1 MDTWAGVIMAAG
13 KGTRMRS
20 KVPKVFHKLC
30 GRELL
35 MYPVDALRG
44 MGANRIV
51 VVVSPENREGV
62 ERLLGDSAEYITQGQ
77 PLGTGHALLQAARLL
92 ERNSNGII
100 ALNADSPLISA
111 STLTRLSSRHLST
124 DATITLLTATS
135 PSWDDMGR
143 VVRDEAGNVIDLLEA
158 SEQEEEEA
166 SASPSE
172 INGGAYCFKAP
183 WLWDNL
189 QSIQKD
195 PTGEFYLTSLVAV
208 AASQE
213 ARIEALVSDAPQEVF
228 GVNNRVQLARAE
240 AALRQHIRERWMLE
254 GVSMLDPASIVI
266 DASVELG
273 QDTVIYPNTM
283 VLGSTKVGSDC
294 SLGPNSM
301 IQDSVIGDRCKVTAS
316 FLEGAIL
323 EESVDVGPFSHLRPG
338 AYLEKGVHLGNF
350 AEIKNSRL
358 GSGTR
363 MGHVGYVGDASI
375 GANVNLSAGMIT
387 CNYDGV
393 TKHHT
398 IVEKGAFIGCDT
410 MLVAPIKVGAGA
422 MTGAG
427 SVVIKDVPARRLAV
441 GVPATIREIKR
452 IRS

>member
-143 VVRDEAGNVIDLLEA
+143 VVRDEAGNVIDVLEA
-158 SEQEEEEA
+158 SEQEEA

-441 GVPATIREIKR
+441 GVPATIRESKR